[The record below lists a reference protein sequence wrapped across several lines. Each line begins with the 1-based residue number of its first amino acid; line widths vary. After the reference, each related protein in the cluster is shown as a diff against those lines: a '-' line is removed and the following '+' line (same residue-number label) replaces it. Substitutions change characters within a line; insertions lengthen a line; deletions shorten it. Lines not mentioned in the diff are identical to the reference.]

1 MSVES
6 AKAYIERM
14 RAEPEFRRQMNQVD
28 NDEAVG
34 WAKIKEMG
42 YEFTLHEFKL
52 AQEQIYQEH
61 GIVPQF

>member
-6 AKAYIERM
+6 AKAYIDRM
-14 RAEPEFRRQMNQVD
+14 RTEPEFRQQMNQVD
-28 NDEAVG
+28 NDEEAG

-42 YEFTLHEFKL
+42 YDFTLHEFKL
-52 AQEQIYQEH
+52 AQELIYQEH